1 MTTGTASA
9 LSGTINFGEV
19 LPTSSAGTAMASLSS
34 AMQSAEHQL
43 MLLQQ
48 KQQQLLKLQQQK
60 HKLEQQLADHVT
72 HVGPKHK
79 VIKVNL
85 QTVCVIFVIIAH
97 LFFYNCSS
105 LGRSN
110 GEKIMVLT
118 CRQMA

>member
-79 VIKVNL
+79 VIKMMHIHVGHCLLKNFL
-85 QTVCVIFVIIAH
+85 FH
-97 LFFYNCSS
+97 LKLSTTTSF
-105 LGRSN
+105 
-110 GEKIMVLT
+110 
-118 CRQMA
+118 Q